1 MWFYMKIFFNF
12 LWNATKL
19 NGKMFG
25 RNAIYDFFK
34 RCSGVLKSAI
44 EIYCPSMAQI
54 FLVFFSQFFTIYRAD
69 LSFTLQLFCS
79 IGFQVE
85 WKWVFFNDKKR
96 ALCLFCRIQFWMVE
110 DTLFRAWRNFS
121 MKGTFIINT
130 FFPFSRYVFISQQD
144 PKKRKIQGVDMWWW

>member
-44 EIYCPSMAQI
+44 EIYCPSTMAQI
-54 FLVFFSQFFTIYRAD
+54 FLVFSQFFTIYRAD

-96 ALCLFCRIQFWMVE
+96 ALSVFFVE
-110 DTLFRAWRNFS
+110 FNFEWWKRPSFAHEETFQWKELLLLTL
-121 MKGTFIINT
+121 

-144 PKKRKIQGVDMWWW
+144 PKKGKYRE